1 MVGIGERDEKRRAVY
16 FFFVVEDEAVILWFE
31 MNIFPDDIP
40 LPTIEI
46 PATLKLELPNMHG

>member
-1 MVGIGERDEKRRAVY
+1 MLCISGWYDSNISN
-16 FFFVVEDEAVILWFE
+16 FLFVMKFL
-31 MNIFPDDIP
+31 NIFPDDIP